1 MAWKVITVQPTKKVK
16 EEEVEMEES
25 EDEEESEEEE
35 EDEAEDAREEW
46 ESHEDAVADLVCAI
60 KNKLAQIDPGIGDKI
75 SLARFVRFVEANSTS
90 LM

>member
-1 MAWKVITVQPTKKVK
+1 MVRKIITVQPTKKTK

-25 EDEEESEEEE
+25 EEDEETEEEE
-35 EDEAEDAREEW
+35 EETEDARDEW
-46 ESHEDAVADLVCAI
+46 EQHEDAVADLVCAI

>member
-1 MAWKVITVQPTKKVK
+1 MARKIITVQPTKKTK
-16 EEEVEMEES
+16 EEEVKMEES
-25 EDEEESEEEE
+25 EEDEETEEEE
-35 EDEAEDAREEW
+35 EETEDARDEW
-46 ESHEDAVADLVCAI
+46 EQHEDAVADLVCAI